1 MATNGSE
8 GAAGAGS
15 GGGAGAEP
23 GASLGGGRERF
34 ARGLEVRRSVLGAEY
49 VDASIA
55 GADHFTAPLQELVT
69 EYCWGE
75 VWTRPTLSRK
85 TRSLLN
91 LAMLTALNRPH
102 ELRLHTRGALANG
115 CSWQEIQEVL
125 LQATIYAG
133 VPAGVDA
140 FRVARE
146 VLEESGAGPSSDAPE
161 GAEGDGAASA
171 GGGAGGAGA
180 GA

>member
-1 MATNGSE
+1 MTTNGGE
-8 GAAGAGS
+8 GAAGADA
-15 GGGAGAEP
+15 GGAAGVAP
-23 GASLGGGRERF
+23 GPGLGGGRERF
-34 ARGLEVRRSVLGAEY
+34 ARGLAVRRAVLGAEY

-91 LAMLTALNRPH
+91 LAMLTALNRPR

-115 CSWQEIQEVL
+115 CSWQEIQEAL

-146 VLEESGAGPSSDAPE
+146 VLEESGGVPPSGGP
-161 GAEGDGAASA
+161 EGDGDGTGGSA
-171 GGGAGGAGA
+171 
-180 GA
+180 

>member
-1 MATNGSE
+1 MATSE
-8 GAAGAGS
+8 TGGGAAS
-15 GGGAGAEP
+15 GGGE
-23 GASLGGGRERF
+23 LGGGRARF
-34 ARGLEVRRSVLGAEY
+34 ARGLDVRRSVLGAEY

-55 GADHFTAPLQELVT
+55 GADHFTGPLQELVT

-115 CSWQEIQEVL
+115 CSWQEIQEAL
-125 LQATIYAG
+125 LQATVYAG

-140 FRVARE
+140 FGVVRE
-146 VLEESGAGPSSDAPE
+146 VLEESG
-161 GAEGDGAASA
+161 GAASSSA
-171 GGGAGGAGA
+171 EEGGEA
-180 GA
+180 